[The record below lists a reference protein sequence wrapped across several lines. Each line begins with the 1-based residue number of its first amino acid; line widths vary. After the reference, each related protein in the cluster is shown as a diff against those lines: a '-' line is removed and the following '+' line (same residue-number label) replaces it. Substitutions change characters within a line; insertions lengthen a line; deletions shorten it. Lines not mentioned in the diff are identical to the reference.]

1 MWLIEGRK
9 VYSVVEDLQNNTQNK
24 VEFADNLGSLRSK
37 RVFRKITVFVSNGK
51 RQGQCLCILDEMYVV
66 LSLFESV
73 CKRLVNFR
81 QFNVVAIESLL
92 NVNKNISLVKFLL
105 AVSYVGGCFLKTVKL
120 AESSITK

>member
-1 MWLIEGRK
+1 M
-9 VYSVVEDLQNNTQNK
+9 
-24 VEFADNLGSLRSK
+24 
-37 RVFRKITVFVSNGK
+37 
-51 RQGQCLCILDEMYVV
+51 V

-105 AVSYVGGCFLKTVKL
+105 AVSHVGGCFLKTVKL